1 MTAAHVLSEPQ
12 FYHGTHREFAP
23 GDVLTPPS
31 VGGHPMAHPERSS
44 GHHVY
49 ISTDPK
55 EAHSYAAMA
64 ALRHGGQPHVYQVD
78 PHRTSSGRAVVL
90 PDQNSIDDHDPRLA
104 AFNTA
109 HVTGKAKVIKEHKL

>member
-1 MTAAHVLSEPQ
+1 MTAQHALNEQQ
-12 FYHGTHREFAP
+12 FFHGTHREFAP
-23 GDVLTPPS
+23 GDNLVPPS
-31 VGGHPMAHPERSS
+31 SHGQGMAHAERSS

-55 EAHSYAAMA
+55 EAHSYAALA
-64 ALRHGGQPHVYQVD
+64 AIRHGGTAHVYEVD

-104 AFNTA
+104 KFNTA
-109 HVTGKAKVIKEHKL
+109 YVTGRAKVLREHKL

>member
-1 MTAAHVLSEPQ
+1 VSALDHLSEPQ

-23 GDVLTPPS
+23 GDTLTPPS
-31 VGGHPMAHPERSS
+31 VGGHKMAHPERSS

-55 EAHSYAAMA
+55 EAHSYASLAAM
-64 ALRHGGQPHVYQVD
+64 RHGGKARVYQVD
-78 PHRTSSGRAVVL
+78 PHRTASGRAVVM
-90 PDQNSIDDHDPRLA
+90 PDQNSIDDHDSRLA

-109 HVTGKAKVIKEHKL
+109 HITGKAKVIREHKL